1 VSADAAARGMDA
13 AYARHY
19 RELYERHWWWR
30 AREALVLKTLR
41 RLRAGRGPGRILDVG
56 CGDGLFFGR
65 LAEFG
70 EVEGIE
76 PDASLLSADSP
87 HRERITVAPFDGG
100 FRPGHRYA
108 LVLMLDVLEH
118 LPDAVGALSHVR
130 SLLEPDG
137 RLVVTVPAFQWLW
150 THHDELNRHF
160 VRYTR
165 ATLRDVAARAGL
177 RMEESRYFFHWT
189 VPGKL
194 AVRAKERL
202 LGPGAPERV
211 PAAPVNRALY
221 LLSRAEQAVRLP
233 LGSSLLAVLAPA

>member
-1 VSADAAARGMDA
+1 MDA

-19 RELYERHWWWR
+19 RDLYERHWWWR
-30 AREALVLKTLR
+30 AREALVLGTLR

-56 CGDGLFFGR
+56 CGDGLFFSR

-87 HRERITVAPFDGG
+87 HRGRITVAPFDER
-100 FRPGHRYA
+100 FQPGRRYA

-118 LPDAVGALSHVR
+118 LPDPVGALSHAR
-130 SLLEPDG
+130 ALLEPDG

-165 ATLRDVAARAGL
+165 ATLREVAGRAGL
-177 RMEESRYFFHWT
+177 RMEASRYFFHWT

-202 LGPGAPERV
+202 LGPGGPERV

-221 LLSRAEQAVRLP
+221 LLSRAAQAVRLP
-233 LGSSLLAVLAPA
+233 FGSSLLAVLAPG

>member
-1 VSADAAARGMDA
+1 VSTGAAPGMDA
-13 AYARHY
+13 EYAREY
-19 RELYERHWWWR
+19 RDLYERHWWWR
-30 AREALVLKTLR
+30 AREALVLRTLR

-65 LAEFG
+65 LAELG
-70 EVEGIE
+70 EVEGLE
-76 PDASLLSADSP
+76 ADPSLLSADSP
-87 HRERITVAPFDGG
+87 HRARITVAPFDEG
-100 FRPGHRYA
+100 FQPGHRYA

-118 LPDAVGALSHVR
+118 LPDAEGALRHAR

-150 THHDELNRHF
+150 THHDELNRHY

-165 ATLRDVAARAGL
+165 ATLAEVARRAGL

-202 LGPGAPERV
+202 LGPGGPERV

-221 LLSRAEQAVRLP
+221 LLSRAEQAIRLP
-233 LGSSLLAVLAPA
+233 FGTSLLAVLAPE

>member
-1 VSADAAARGMDA
+1 VSAGPAAPGMDA
-13 AYARHY
+13 GYARHY
-19 RELYERHWWWR
+19 RDLYQRHWWWR
-30 AREALVLKTLR
+30 AREALVLATIR

-56 CGDGLFFGR
+56 SGDGLFFGR

-76 PDASLLSADSP
+76 PDASLLSAGSP
-87 HRERITVAPFDGG
+87 HRARITVAPFDTR
-100 FRPGHRYA
+100 FQPGHRYA

-118 LPDAVGALSHVR
+118 LPDAVGALRHAR
-130 SLLEPDG
+130 SLLEPGG
-137 RLVVTVPAFQWLW
+137 RLLVTVPAFQWLW
-150 THHDELNRHF
+150 THHDELNRHY

-165 ATLRDVAARAGL
+165 ATLRAVAEEAGL
-177 RMEESRYFFHWT
+177 RMEASRYFFHWT

-194 AVRAKERL
+194 AVRAKERI
-202 LGPGAPERV
+202 LGPGGPERV

-233 LGSSLLAVLAPA
+233 FGTSLLAVLGPA